1 MGKKRI
7 TITIDERLL
16 KKIDL
21 LSESATIGKNRSNVI
36 ENILMQSLN
45 KPLKTAIILAGGKG
59 TRLRPLTYEIPK
71 PLVPI
76 KGKPILYHII
86 EELKR
91 NGIENVII
99 AAGYKAESIMKALG
113 NGDNFGINITYS
125 IENRPLGT
133 GGAVRKAC
141 ELVEEF
147 PVLVVNG
154 DNLFHMDINS
164 FYEFHNSLRVSSHI
178 LATIAL
184 TTVEDT
190 TGYGVVEL
198 EGNRI
203 KKFYEK
209 PEKKPKS
216 KLINAGIYIAEKE
229 LIDLVPKN
237 RFFSI
242 EKQLFEKLAQQNM
255 LAGYIFNGPWY
266 PTDTFERYELAI
278 KKWK

>member
-1 MGKKRI
+1 MVKKRI
-7 TITIDERLL
+7 TITVEEDLL

-21 LSESATIGKNRSNVI
+21 LSEGGVLGRNRSNVI
-36 ENILMQSLN
+36 ENVLMQNLN
-45 KPLKTAIILAGGKG
+45 KPLTTAIILAGGKG

-76 KGKPILYHII
+76 KGKPILYHTL

-99 AAGYKAESIMKALG
+99 AAGYKADSVIKVLG
-113 NGDNFGINITYS
+113 DGDKFGLNISYS
-125 IENRPLGT
+125 VENRPLGT
-133 GGAVRKAC
+133 GGGLRKAC
-141 ELVEEF
+141 DLVKDF
-147 PVLVVNG
+147 PVLVING
-154 DNLFHMDINS
+154 DNLFHMDIPS
-164 FYEFHNSLRVSSHI
+164 FFKFHSSTKLSSEVI
-178 LATIAL
+178 GTIAL

-198 EGNRI
+198 EGSKI

-209 PEKKPKS
+209 PERKPKS

-229 LIDLVPKN
+229 LVEMIPRNK
-237 RFFSI
+237 FFSI
-242 EKQLFEKLAQQNM
+242 EKQLFEKLAEQDK

>member
-1 MGKKRI
+1 MVKKRI
-7 TITIDERLL
+7 TITIEEDLL

-21 LSESATIGKNRSNVI
+21 LSGGGVLGRNRSNVI
-36 ENILMQSLN
+36 ENVLMQNLN
-45 KPLKTAIILAGGKG
+45 KPLTTAIILAGGKG

-76 KGKPILYHII
+76 KGKPILYHTL

-99 AAGYKAESIMKALG
+99 AAGYKADSVIKALG
-113 NGDNFGINITYS
+113 DGDKFGLNISYS
-125 IENRPLGT
+125 VENRPLGT
-133 GGAVRKAC
+133 GGGLRKAC
-141 ELVEEF
+141 DLVKDF
-147 PVLVVNG
+147 PVLVING
-154 DNLFHMDINS
+154 DNLFHMDIPS
-164 FYEFHNSLRVSSHI
+164 FFKFHSSAKLSSEVI
-178 LATIAL
+178 GTIAL

-198 EGNRI
+198 EGSKI

-209 PEKKPKS
+209 PERKPKS
-216 KLINAGIYIAEKE
+216 KLINTGIYIAEKE
-229 LIDLVPKN
+229 LVEMIPRNK
-237 RFFSI
+237 FFSI
-242 EKQLFEKLAQQNM
+242 EKQLFEKLAEQDK

>member
-1 MGKKRI
+1 MAKKRI
-7 TITIDERLL
+7 TITVDENLL

-36 ENILMQSLN
+36 EKLLMQNLN

-76 KGKPILYHII
+76 KGKPVLFHIL

-91 NGIENVII
+91 NGVERVII

-113 NGDNFGINITYS
+113 NGDNFGINIDYS

-133 GGAVRKAC
+133 GGAVKKAC
-141 ELVEEF
+141 ELVDEF

-154 DNLFHMDINS
+154 DNLFHMNLPS
-164 FYEFHNSLRVSSHI
+164 FFEFHNSLRLSSNI

-190 TGYGVVEL
+190 SGYGVVEL
-198 EGNRI
+198 EGHKI

-209 PEKKPKS
+209 PEKKPRS

-229 LIDLVPKN
+229 LIDLIPKN
-237 RFFSI
+237 KFFSV
-242 EKQLFEKLAQQNM
+242 EKQLFEKLAEQNL

>member
-1 MGKKRI
+1 MVKKRI
-7 TITIDERLL
+7 TITIEEDLL

-21 LSESATIGKNRSNVI
+21 LSEGGLLGRNRSNVI
-36 ENILMQSLN
+36 ENVLMQNLN
-45 KPLKTAIILAGGKG
+45 KPLTTAIILAGGKG

-76 KGKPILYHII
+76 KGKPILYHTL

-99 AAGYKAESIMKALG
+99 AAGYKADSVIKALG
-113 NGDNFGINITYS
+113 DGDKFGLNISYS
-125 IENRPLGT
+125 VENRPLGT
-133 GGAVRKAC
+133 GGGLRKAC
-141 ELVEEF
+141 DLVKDF
-147 PVLVVNG
+147 PVLVING
-154 DNLFHMDINS
+154 DNLFHMDIPS
-164 FYEFHNSLRVSSHI
+164 FFKFHSSTKLSSEVI
-178 LATIAL
+178 GTIAL

-198 EGNRI
+198 EGSKI

-209 PEKKPKS
+209 PERKPKS
-216 KLINAGIYIAEKE
+216 KLINTGIYIAEKE
-229 LIDLVPKN
+229 LVEMIPRNK
-237 RFFSI
+237 FFSI
-242 EKQLFEKLAQQNM
+242 EKQLFEKLAEQDK